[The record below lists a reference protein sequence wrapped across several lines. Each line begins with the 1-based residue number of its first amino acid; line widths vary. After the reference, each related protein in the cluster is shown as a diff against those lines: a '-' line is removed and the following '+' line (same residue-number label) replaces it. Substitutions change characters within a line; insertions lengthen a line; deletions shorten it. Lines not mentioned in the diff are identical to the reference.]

1 MQREYYCRD
10 ADERAKYYYE
20 KRSRFNELKGNWFG
34 VASND
39 VELAA
44 LFIFLNKTCFNGLC
58 RLNRKGEFNA
68 AHGRV
73 KAPNICDAQTLFA
86 CRDSLRGVVLLPC
99 DWRELEKI
107 VDFDESTFVYVDP
120 PYRQVDVAN
129 PYKLYTKNDF
139 DDAEQEALA
148 EACRRWNDSGAYVV
162 AHNSDYPEYFGRL
175 YEGFRIDRL
184 EASRKI
190 SQTVEGRAKVGEL
203 IMYSKD

>member
-1 MQREYYCRD
+1 MQREYYGRD
-10 ADERAKYYYE
+10 SDERAKYYYE
-20 KRSRFNELKGNWFG
+20 KRSRFNELKAAWLGSA
-34 VASND
+34 VCAD

-73 KAPNICDAQTLFA
+73 KTPNICDAQTLFA
-86 CRDSLRGVVLLPC
+86 CRNSLRDVEIFLS
-99 DWRELEKI
+99 DWRQVEQVIDDK
-107 VDFDESTFVYVDP
+107 TFVYIDP

-175 YEGFRIDRL
+175 YKGFRIDRL

-190 SQTVEGRAKVGEL
+190 SKTVEGRAKVGEL

>member
-1 MQREYYCRD
+1 MQREYYGRD
-10 ADERAKYYYE
+10 SDERAKYYYE
-20 KRSRFNELKGNWFG
+20 KRSRFNELKAAWLGLT
-34 VASND
+34 VYAD

-73 KAPNICDAQTLFA
+73 KTPNICDAQTLFA
-86 CRDSLRGVVLLPC
+86 CRNSLRDVEIFLS
-99 DWRELEKI
+99 DWRQVEQVIDDK
-107 VDFDESTFVYVDP
+107 TFVYIDP

-190 SQTVEGRAKVGEL
+190 SKTVEGRAKVGEL